1 MSPASLGASAP
12 DSPNF
17 IASHMPHGA
26 ITEVLPASADE
37 VFRIIHDYSRRLEW
51 DTLLREA
58 SLEPGHPQ
66 AALGAVAVCRGRRR
80 LGGFALQT
88 VYISFNPGR
97 VAAIRMINR
106 PPFFDRFAA
115 TIRHTPIDA
124 SSSQVEYKFDFHA
137 RPRWLG
143 WLLHPIMQRAF
154 AWETRHRLRAL
165 RQFLAGQGSAPDTIL
180 HARISPS
187 GFNG

>member
-1 MSPASLGASAP
+1 
-12 DSPNF
+12 
-17 IASHMPHGA
+17 MPHGA
-26 ITEVLPASADE
+26 VTEVLPASADE

-115 TIRHTPIDA
+115 TIRHTPIDEY
-124 SSSQVEYKFDFHA
+124 SSQVEYKFDFAA
-137 RPRWLG
+137 RPAWLR

-154 AWETRHRLRAL
+154 AWETAPPIAGSKTISGRAGECSL
-165 RQFLAGQGSAPDTIL
+165 GSRSAQF
-180 HARISPS
+180 
-187 GFNG
+187 